1 MNQPFLPN
9 DKVEGD
15 VFMKIKVSYHTVNST
30 GLPEGPQKYEQV
42 EINPDLDDGVG
53 TLVEEAL
60 SKKLNVRKSKLK
72 ILRMT

>member
-1 MNQPFLPN
+1 MSNGTI
-9 DKVEGD
+9 KGD
-15 VFMKIKVSYHTVNST
+15 VFIKIKVSYHTLDSN

-60 SKKLNVRKSKLK
+60 SKKLNVNKCKLEVM
-72 ILRMT
+72 RMT